1 MKLTLNLLNII
12 NYLVLVILIV
22 INFNRLSQFGLDICL
37 YFLIA
42 SFLLLLASTI
52 FHFIYKADTFLVSI
66 LINVFNLAIIFPT
79 LLLVLF

>member
-22 INFNRLSQFGLDICL
+22 INYNRLSQFGLDICL

-42 SFLLLLASTI
+42 SGVLLTI
-52 FHFIYKADTFLVSI
+52 SILVYLIYKLESFLVSVF
-66 LINVFNLAIIFPT
+66 INLVNIVIIFPT

>member
-42 SFLLLLASTI
+42 SNVLLTI
-52 FHFIYKADTFLVSI
+52 SILVYFIYKLESFLISVF
-66 LINVFNLAIIFPT
+66 INLVNIVIIFPI
-79 LLLVLF
+79 LL